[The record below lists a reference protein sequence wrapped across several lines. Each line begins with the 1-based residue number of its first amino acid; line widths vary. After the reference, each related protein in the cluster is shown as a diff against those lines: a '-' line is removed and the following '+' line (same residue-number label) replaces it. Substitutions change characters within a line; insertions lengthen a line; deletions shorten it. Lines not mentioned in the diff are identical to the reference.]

1 MSNRK
6 LQAREDRCREQ
17 AATGR
22 YIEARQAAENKASN
36 GIAANATWDERTW
49 QNSTS

>member
-6 LQAREDRCREQ
+6 QQARQDQCGEQ
-17 AATGR
+17 AAAGR
-22 YIEARQAAENKASN
+22 YIEGRQGAESKAGK

-49 QNSTS
+49 QNTTS